1 MGSPITR
8 KQETVALSII
18 CKDSPLRQLAVCQAI
33 PVFRTHYEG
42 RHVFAIYSRND
53 DKVGYFVCNKVGS
66 AIRGADDSFEE
77 SDMDHGAVIM
87 KTVRKQFSLVTKHK
101 AS

>member
-1 MGSPITR
+1 MLNGLHC
-8 KQETVALSII
+8 LS
-18 CKDSPLRQLAVCQAI
+18 RFLADI
-33 PVFRTHYEG
+33 NSRTHYEG